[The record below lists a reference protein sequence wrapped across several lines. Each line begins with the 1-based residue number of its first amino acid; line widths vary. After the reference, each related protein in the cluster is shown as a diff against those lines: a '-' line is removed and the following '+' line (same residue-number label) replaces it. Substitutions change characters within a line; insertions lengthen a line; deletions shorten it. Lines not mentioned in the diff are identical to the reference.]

1 MMNQRLIKVS
11 KYLSKILRHA
21 PEQAGL
27 KLQEGGWVRVDDLL
41 KACANN
47 LAPVSLDELREVV
60 ETNDKKRFSFSEDES
75 LIRANQGHSTPV
87 KMDFKKVDPPEH
99 LFHGTVEEF
108 MPSIMKSGLQ
118 KMKRHHVHLSK
129 DVATATKVGSRRG
142 KPVILEI
149 AAQAMAAVG
158 YNFYI
163 SDNGVYLTDEVPA
176 FYIRRM

>member
-1 MMNQRLIKVS
+1 MDRRIKVS
-11 KYLSKILRHA
+11 KYLSKILRHS
-21 PEQAGL
+21 PESAGL
-27 KLQEGGWVRVDDLL
+27 TLQKGGWVKVDDLL

-47 LAPVSLDELREVV
+47 LAPVTLDELREVV
-60 ETNDKKRFSFSEDES
+60 AKCDKQRFSFNEDET
-75 LIRANQGHSTPV
+75 LIKANQGHSTKV
-87 KMDFKKVDPPEH
+87 NLEFRKVDPPEF
-99 LFHGTVEEF
+99 LYHGTVEGF

-142 KPVILEI
+142 KPVILEV

-158 YNFYI
+158 YQFYI

-176 FYIRRM
+176 FYIRRT